1 MNRPRILAKP
11 RKDQT
16 MKTQYPN
23 LFSAT
28 EAAIISKVQEWFLSQ
43 TDTRYAI
50 RVFDGEETSCQITR
64 NVVEINAAVAI
75 TDETSFVI
83 YEERGERIGSIL
95 FIHGN
100 EGDVLSDFGWDK
112 NNAKAAETMDAM
124 WTSIQSE
131 LDL

>member
-1 MNRPRILAKP
+1 
-11 RKDQT
+11 